1 MMSVFLSYG
10 HYAAHVALRLR
21 PLLGCFG
28 EVSFNS
34 CGSGM
39 DEHADRLIR
48 IIFKSVDRTA
58 RGVNAIAG
66 EQIAPSAVD

>member
-1 MMSVFLSYG
+1 MSVFLSNG
-10 HYAAHVALRLR
+10 HHAAHVALWLR

-28 EVSFNS
+28 EESFNS

-39 DEHADRLIR
+39 DEHADGLIR
-48 IIFKSVDRTA
+48 IIFKSMDRTA

-66 EQIAPSAVD
+66 EQVGPSAVD